1 MALSNYISQ
10 SLIGVL
16 LFYGLGFGWG
26 CSFGLVYVELTAF
39 AVFVLQIVVCKWWL
53 RHFRFGPL
61 EWVWR
66 MLTYGRYFQF
76 KVTKEDV

>member
-10 SLIGVL
+10 SLVGVL

-26 CSFGLVYVELTAF
+26 CSFGLVYVKLTAF
-39 AVFVLQIVVCKWWL
+39 VVFVLQIAICKWWL
-53 RHFRFGPL
+53 RYFRFGPL

-66 MLTYGRYFQF
+66 ILTYGRYFQF
-76 KVTKEDV
+76 KVTKEV